1 MRGSASRIRLCRLCR
16 NTSGWRYPTGD
27 KQKEGG
33 FPAQNGF
40 GIEEWL
46 DRREWTLRD
55 EEGQEWRYA
64 HIPSLA
70 RIAEQEADDPITL
83 LLFICEQG
91 RDGRQTFSIV
101 GTIHQVWL
109 TDEAEAQ
116 KAVETF
122 IARGWLRTMREE
134 AVQAGGVETELTDE
148 AARACPRWYVTIRFR
163 PDSLEWFHPS
173 IKILEHKMRA
183 QRMWRFTVPYIWKDD
198 FLPAVGTAMTDSPS
212 NEREASWI
220 SEEIRLRRAI
230 GAKAYLPRQAPIQ
243 NRLAR
248 QLAQIYGPK
257 GYRVLCEDNH
267 VDISIRRG
275 AYSSFLE
282 IKPADSAREAIR
294 LALGQL
300 LEYAHYPKADRADNL
315 VVVSDAAPG
324 ADDDRY
330 IRQLREYRGAEE
342 MRMTVWRHPVG

>member
-1 MRGSASRIRLCRLCR
+1 M
-16 NTSGWRYPTGD
+16 
-27 KQKEGG
+27 
-33 FPAQNGF
+33 
-40 GIEEWL
+40 
-46 DRREWTLRD
+46 
-55 EEGQEWRYA
+55 
-64 HIPSLA
+64 A

-315 VVVSDAAPG
+315 VVSAMLLPG
-324 ADDDRY
+324 LMMIGISGNCGSFRAFLCAMSTGPRMPKRSCRKSWRNVWEWWKLPARKTDSGNRTE
-330 IRQLREYRGAEE
+330 RGGQTGGGCSCPYRNY
-342 MRMTVWRHPVG
+342 P